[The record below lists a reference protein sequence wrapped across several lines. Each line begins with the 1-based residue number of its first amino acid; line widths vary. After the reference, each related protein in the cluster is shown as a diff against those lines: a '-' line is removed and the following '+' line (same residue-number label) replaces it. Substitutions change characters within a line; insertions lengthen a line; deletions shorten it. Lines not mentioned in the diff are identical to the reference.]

1 MGLDVYLYTKQERE
15 TSKAYWKAWERDYE
29 SFDAMTPEQRA
40 AWDTEHPNDS
50 YKNVASAAYPEHMF
64 NRRYLRSSYNGGGFN
79 RAVPEMTGTD
89 HDLYWIFE
97 PVRSGEESPDLTA
110 EHIEALRRCRAR
122 AVQVVEEL
130 KACDRLRTLTVE
142 PNALMRPPQL
152 DDDGALALFRKQVA
166 DVGERW
172 EKSAEQKSAFSSREG
187 EFFPGGFEIV
197 GALPGMYDRF
207 GSQWFGV
214 HLIFRT
220 GDEGFDYYVQAAEI
234 TVEFIDET
242 IALIEKSGGAHMSWS
257 G

>member
-1 MGLDVYLYTKQERE
+1 MGLDVYLYPKTDHDLN
-15 TSKAYWKAWERDYE
+15 TAYWAAWEAEYE
-29 SFDAMTPEQRA
+29 SFDKIAPAEKE
-40 AWDTEHPNDS
+40 AWDAAHPQASHAD
-50 YKNVASAAYPEHMF
+50 VASLTYPDHMF
-64 NRRYLRSSYNGGGFN
+64 NRRYLHSSYNGGGFN

-97 PVRSGEESPDLTA
+97 PVRTGEESPDLTT
-110 EHIEALRRCRAR
+110 EHLDALRQCRAR

-142 PNALMRPPQL
+142 PNALMQPPQL
-152 DDDGALALFRKQVA
+152 DDDGALALFRKQVT
-166 DVGERW
+166 DMGEQW
-172 EKSAEQKSAFSSREG
+172 TKSAEKKSAFASRDG

-207 GSQWFGV
+207 GSRWFGV

-234 TVEFIDET
+234 TVEFCDEA
-242 IALIEKSGGAHMSWS
+242 IALIEKTGAAHMSWS